1 MLTQLSRLSVE
12 ADGRYATAEEL
23 QFIKTYL
30 QSFNLRLSAYE
41 KITKAESEII
51 NRVEAEMR
59 DIDPSL
65 FQNASGDFTQTWRK
79 DIIQLL
85 TYATATLLV
94 CDQERLREGMLI
106 WHATIAKS
114 YKFERTCKTTFEVM
128 PEVVKEFLTPEEA
141 ALFNPILT
149 LNQIVLG

>member
-23 QFIKTYL
+23 QFINNYFQT
-30 QSFNLRLSAYE
+30 FDWRLSAYE
-41 KITKAESEII
+41 KITKAEAEILA
-51 NRVEAEMR
+51 RTEAKMR

-65 FQNASGDFTQTWRK
+65 FQNASGDFTPTWRK

-85 TYATATLLV
+85 TFATATLLV
-94 CDQERLREGMLI
+94 DDQERLREGMLI

-114 YKFERTCKTTFEVM
+114 YKFERTCKITFEVM
-128 PEVVKEFLTPEEA
+128 PEVVKEFLTSEEA